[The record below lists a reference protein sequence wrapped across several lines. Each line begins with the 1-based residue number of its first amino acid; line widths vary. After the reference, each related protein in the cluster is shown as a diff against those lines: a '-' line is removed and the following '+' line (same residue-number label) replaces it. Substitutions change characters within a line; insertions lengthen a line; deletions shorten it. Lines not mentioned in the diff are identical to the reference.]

1 MLAYNITLK
10 LKSYTNEAKLD
21 FKSTIRKLSTVQ
33 TTINTINSAIK
44 FETIPTVCENL
55 QSLFL
60 KMNIKFPTK
69 I

>member
-10 LKSYTNEAKLD
+10 LKSYVTEAKLD

-33 TTINTINSAIK
+33 TTVNTINNAIK
-44 FETIPTVCENL
+44 FETIPAVCENL